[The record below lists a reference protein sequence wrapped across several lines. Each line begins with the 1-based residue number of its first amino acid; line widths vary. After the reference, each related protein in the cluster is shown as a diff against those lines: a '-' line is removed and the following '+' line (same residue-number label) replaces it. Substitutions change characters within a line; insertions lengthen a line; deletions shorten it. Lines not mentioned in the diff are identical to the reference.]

1 MSANTVIRK
10 IEEKA
15 NAACAEILKNGEARA
30 AEMRQTILAAA
41 EARAEDIEKSAKA
54 QADLLL
60 RAAAQQAALDNKID
74 ILNHKHKLLSE
85 VREAAK
91 HALSALPDETRMA
104 FLEKY
109 IRENIGEGTV
119 TLQFSEQ
126 DAKLFVAYKKDLG
139 KNVKIG
145 NIETEIDGGVLV
157 CTESYDVDL
166 SYDALLDSVFEQHEK
181 EIADCLFAKKE
192 D

>member
-1 MSANTVIRK
+1 MSANTVIQK

-15 NAACAEILKNGEARA
+15 NAACAEILKNG
-30 AEMRQTILAAA
+30 